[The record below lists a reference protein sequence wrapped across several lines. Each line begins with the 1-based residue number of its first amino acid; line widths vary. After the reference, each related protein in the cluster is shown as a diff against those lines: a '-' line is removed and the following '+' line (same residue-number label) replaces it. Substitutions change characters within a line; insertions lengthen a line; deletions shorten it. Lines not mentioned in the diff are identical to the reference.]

1 MQCKHVIISNIS
13 YISLGAYNYRRQR
26 RWQWGEGGAGS
37 KGGIGWEV
45 GGREGGRHLGNKYK
59 WEKNI
64 YDNDDG
70 DAVGDDDGDENEN
83 DDTGGLEDGEVW
95 LA

>member
-1 MQCKHVIISNIS
+1 M
-13 YISLGAYNYRRQR
+13 
-26 RWQWGEGGAGS
+26 GGGRS
-37 KGGIGWEV
+37 REQGRNRVRGGRKGGGKTPGQQIQM
-45 GGREGGRHLGNKYK
+45 R
-59 WEKNI
+59 KNI